1 VTGERQ
7 YANLTLAWR
16 GRAPRITHAL
26 NFMAFCFKR
35 RESVPKGIRRLG
47 RERIDNVLKC
57 LKKPRRS
64 EAIHG
69 ARKDIKKVRAVLRLV
84 RTKIRQKDYHRLITL
99 LREAANQL
107 APPRDAYIRT
117 KTLRA
122 LSRHYEGQIK
132 PGALRHIQLELRLNY
147 DDEMKRFANEKAAK
161 SVERAR
167 RHVAKEWDRLKIG
180 GKGWK
185 ALRPGVNAAYTR
197 GQEVF
202 QLVLED
208 PSPANFHL
216 WRKRAKDLWYQLTL
230 LRRLWPEQMEPM
242 AHELETLG
250 EYLGDDHDLDML
262 RLNVEDKCADAN
274 SREGE
279 TLKALIDER
288 QRELRTAA
296 LALGSRF
303 YAEKSSAFCDRI
315 AGYWR
320 VWRREKKPGTGAVKT
335 AF

>member
-1 VTGERQ
+1 
-7 YANLTLAWR
+7 
-16 GRAPRITHAL
+16 
-26 NFMAFCFKR
+26 MAFCFKR

-47 RERIDNVLKC
+47 RERIDDVIKC
-57 LKKPRRS
+57 LKKPERAG
-64 EAIHG
+64 AIHG

-84 RTKIRQKDYHRLITL
+84 RTKIRKKDYNRLINL
-99 LREAANQL
+99 LRKAAHEL
-107 APPRDAYIRT
+107 APPRDAYVRT
-117 KTLRA
+117 KTLRD
-122 LSRHYEGQIK
+122 LSRHYKDQLK
-132 PGALRHIQLELRLNY
+132 PGALRHVQLELRLNY
-147 DDEMKRFANEKAAK
+147 DDEMKRFAKEKGAK

-167 RHVAKEWDRLKIG
+167 RRVAKEWDQLKVE

-202 QLVLED
+202 YLVLKD
-208 PSPANFHL
+208 PSPENFHL
-216 WRKRAKDLWYQLTL
+216 WRKRAKDLWYQVTL
-230 LRRLWPEQMEPM
+230 LRRLWPEQMEAM

-262 RLNVEDKCADAN
+262 RLDVEDKCADAN
-274 SREGE
+274 SREVE

-303 YAEKSSAFCDRI
+303 YAERPSAFCDRI

-320 VWRREKKPGTGAVKT
+320 VWRREKKPGIEAAETT
-335 AF
+335 A

>member
-1 VTGERQ
+1 
-7 YANLTLAWR
+7 
-16 GRAPRITHAL
+16 
-26 NFMAFCFKR
+26 MAFCFKR

-47 RERIDNVLKC
+47 RERIDNVFKC
-57 LKKPRRS
+57 LKQPKRA

-84 RTKIRQKDYHRLITL
+84 RTKIRKKDYNRLINL

-107 APPRDAYIRT
+107 APPRDAYVRT
-117 KTLRA
+117 TTLRN
-122 LSRHYEGQIK
+122 LSRHFKDQLK
-132 PGALRHIQLELRLNY
+132 PGALRHVQLELKLSY
-147 DDEMKRFANEKAAK
+147 DDEIRRFAKQKAAK

-167 RHVAKEWDRLKIG
+167 RRVAKEFDRLKVD

-197 GQEVF
+197 GQEIF
-202 QLVLED
+202 QLVLKV
-208 PSPANFHL
+208 PSPENFHL
-216 WRKRAKDLWYQLTL
+216 WRKRAKDLWYQITL
-230 LRRLWPEQMEPM
+230 LRRLWPEQMEAM

-262 RLNVEDKCADAN
+262 RLDVEDKSANAN
-274 SREGE
+274 SREVE

-303 YAEKSSAFCDRI
+303 YAEKPAAFCNRI

-320 VWRREKKPGTGAVKT
+320 VWRHEKKPGIEAAET
-335 AF
+335 AA